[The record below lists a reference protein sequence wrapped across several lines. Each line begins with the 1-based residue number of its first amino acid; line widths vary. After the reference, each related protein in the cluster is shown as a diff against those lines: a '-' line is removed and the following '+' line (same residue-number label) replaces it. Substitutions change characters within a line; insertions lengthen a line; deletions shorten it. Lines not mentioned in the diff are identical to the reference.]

1 MSSFSD
7 GSASDGSPFD
17 GSASGG
23 FVSEGSASA
32 GFGSGSGIDGSGSGI
47 DGSGSGVDGSGSGV
61 DGSGSGVDGSGSGID
76 GSGPGVDGS
85 SRGRSLRERSL
96 RDGASRDR
104 GSYERS
110 LRERS
115 LGDGASRGRAF
126 SERSMRDHSGRGD
139 ALDNHAFRERS
150 LRDRSLHDRSL
161 PDGERRP
168 KSLEELH
175 RHGPNLCEAAIRV
188 HAEKVTDEL
197 AAERDK
203 WSKGFTRR
211 RLVQGAGFVGVA
223 ALGTQL
229 VTSRVS
235 FAAPEDNKNTLIV
248 IFLRGGMDGLSV
260 VAPGDDANYR
270 QMRPNIAVPM
280 ASMKAAGRGFGLN
293 PAMTSLYPLWDAGK
307 MAAVHAVASPDA
319 SRSHFQAQDALERG
333 AASVAVRTG
342 WLDRVL
348 AQMGPGT
355 TFRAIAQG
363 SALPRSLVG
372 GEQAIVLNGMR
383 DFRIDNDNMRTQTMD
398 ALKTLYTGLD
408 HPLAGTAGSTL
419 QAIST
424 AQKLANTQYRP
435 AEGVQYPG
443 GGLADR
449 LRDIAQLLKA
459 NVGLRIAALDVG
471 GWDMH
476 TNLGRVDGGDMKNSL
491 TNLSDAIGAFC
502 TDIGPLLDNTT
513 IITMSEFGRRVQE
526 NGNVGVD
533 HGHGN
538 AMLLFG
544 GGLNG
549 GKVHGNW
556 PGLSPSSLDQGDVAG
571 ANDYRD
577 ILAEMLK
584 KRFGVGDSA
593 AIFPNHDFK
602 QLGVFKG

>member
-1 MSSFSD
+1 MTSPGSF
-7 GSASDGSPFD
+7 
-17 GSASGG
+17 
-23 FVSEGSASA
+23 
-32 GFGSGSGIDGSGSGI
+32 
-47 DGSGSGVDGSGSGV
+47 
-61 DGSGSGVDGSGSGID
+61 
-76 GSGPGVDGS
+76 
-85 SRGRSLRERSL
+85 
-96 RDGASRDR
+96 
-104 GSYERS
+104 
-110 LRERS
+110 
-115 LGDGASRGRAF
+115 
-126 SERSMRDHSGRGD
+126 
-139 ALDNHAFRERS
+139 
-150 LRDRSLHDRSL
+150 
-161 PDGERRP
+161 
-168 KSLEELH
+168 EEL
-175 RHGPNLCEAAIRV
+175 RRRGPNLCEAAVRV
-188 HAEKVTDEL
+188 HAEQVGDEL
-197 AAERDK
+197 AEQRDR

-223 ALGTQL
+223 ALGSQL

-235 FAAPEDNKNTLIV
+235 FAAPGDENKNALIV

-260 VAPGDDANYR
+260 VAPGDDPNYKS
-270 QMRPNIAVPM
+270 MRPNIAVPM
-280 ASMKAAGRGFGLN
+280 AAMLPAGRGFGLH
-293 PAMTSLYPLWDAGK
+293 PATAALHPLWQAGK

-348 AQMGPGT
+348 AKLGPGT

-383 DFRIDNDNMRTQTMD
+383 EFRIDNDNMRSQTME

-408 HPLAGTAGSTL
+408 HPLAATAGGTL
-419 QAIST
+419 QAITT
-424 AQKLANTQYRP
+424 AQKLATTQYRP

-449 LRDIAQLLKA
+449 LKDFAQLLKA
-459 NVGLRIAALDVG
+459 NVGLRVAALDVG

-476 TNLGRVDGGDMKNSL
+476 TNLGRVDGGDMRSSL
-491 TNLSDAIGAFC
+491 TNLSEAIGAFC
-502 TDIGPLLDNTT
+502 TDLGPLLETTT

-549 GKVHGNW
+549 GKVHGTW
-556 PGLSPSSLDQGDVAG
+556 PGLAPSALDQGDVAG

-577 ILAEMLK
+577 VLAEMLK
-584 KRFGVGDSA
+584 KRFNVADSA
-593 AIFPNHDFK
+593 AIFPNHGFK
-602 QLGVFKG
+602 TLGIFKG

>member
-1 MSSFSD
+1 M
-7 GSASDGSPFD
+7 
-17 GSASGG
+17 
-23 FVSEGSASA
+23 
-32 GFGSGSGIDGSGSGI
+32 I
-47 DGSGSGVDGSGSGV
+47 
-61 DGSGSGVDGSGSGID
+61 
-76 GSGPGVDGS
+76 
-85 SRGRSLRERSL
+85 
-96 RDGASRDR
+96 
-104 GSYERS
+104 
-110 LRERS
+110 
-115 LGDGASRGRAF
+115 
-126 SERSMRDHSGRGD
+126 
-139 ALDNHAFRERS
+139 LDPS
-150 LRDRSLHDRSL
+150 SL
-161 PDGERRP
+161 PEGERRP
-168 KSLEELH
+168 TSLAEL
-175 RHGPNLCEAAIRV
+175 RQHGPNLCEAAIRV
-188 HAEKVTDEL
+188 QAEQAQDEL
-197 AAERDK
+197 AADRDR

-223 ALGTQL
+223 ALGSQL
-229 VTSRVS
+229 VTSRVA
-235 FAAPEDNKNTLIV
+235 FAAPEDTKGTLIV

-260 VAPGDDANYR
+260 VAPADDPNYK

-280 ASMKAAGRGFGLN
+280 AATLPAGRGFGLH
-293 PAMTSLYPLWDAGK
+293 PAMEPLFPFWQKGQ

-372 GEQAIVLNGMR
+372 AEQAIVLNGIR
-383 DFRIDNDNMRTQTMD
+383 DFRIDNDAMRSQTME

-408 HPLAGTAGSTL
+408 HTLAQTANNTI
-419 QAIST
+419 QAITT
-424 AQKLANTQYRP
+424 AQKIANTQYRP

-449 LRDIAQLLKA
+449 LRAVAQLIKA
-459 NVGLRIAALDVG
+459 GVGLRVAALDVG

-476 TNLGRVDGGDMKNSL
+476 TNLGRVDGGDMRNSL
-491 TNLSDAIGAFC
+491 GNLSQAIGAFA
-502 TDIGPLLDNTT
+502 TDLGPLLDQTT
-513 IITMSEFGRRVQE
+513 IVTMSEFGRRVQE

-538 AMLLFG
+538 AMLLLG

-556 PGLSPSSLDQGDVAG
+556 PGLSQSALDQGDVAG

-577 ILAEMLK
+577 VLAEVLK
-584 KRFGVGDSA
+584 KRFNVADSG
-593 AIFPNHDFK
+593 AIFPNHQFK
-602 QLGVFKG
+602 SLGVVKG

>member
-1 MSSFSD
+1 MT
-7 GSASDGSPFD
+7 
-17 GSASGG
+17 
-23 FVSEGSASA
+23 
-32 GFGSGSGIDGSGSGI
+32 
-47 DGSGSGVDGSGSGV
+47 
-61 DGSGSGVDGSGSGID
+61 
-76 GSGPGVDGS
+76 
-85 SRGRSLRERSL
+85 
-96 RDGASRDR
+96 
-104 GSYERS
+104 
-110 LRERS
+110 
-115 LGDGASRGRAF
+115 
-126 SERSMRDHSGRGD
+126 
-139 ALDNHAFRERS
+139 
-150 LRDRSLHDRSL
+150 L
-161 PDGERRP
+161 PEGERRP
-168 KSLEELH
+168 ASLEELR

-188 HAEKVTDEL
+188 HAEQVQDEL
-197 AAERDK
+197 SAERDR

-229 VTSRVS
+229 VTSRVA
-235 FAAPEDNKNTLIV
+235 FAAPEDNKGTLIV

-260 VAPGDDANYR
+260 VAPGDDPNYR
-270 QMRPNIAVPM
+270 QMRPNIAIPM
-280 ASMKAAGRGFGLN
+280 AALLPAGRGFGLN
-293 PAMTSLYPLWDAGK
+293 PAMAALYPFWQAGK

-355 TFRAIAQG
+355 TFRAVAQG

-372 GEQAIVLNGMR
+372 GEQAIVLNGIR
-383 DFRIDNDNMRTQTMD
+383 DFRIDNDAMRSQTME

-408 HPLAGTAGSTL
+408 HSLAATAGGTI
-419 QAIST
+419 QAINT
-424 AQKLANTQYRP
+424 AQKIANSQYRP
-435 AEGVQYPG
+435 TEGVQYPG

-449 LRDIAQLLKA
+449 LRDVAQLMKA
-459 NVGLRIAALDVG
+459 GVGLRVAALDVG

-476 TNLGRVDGGDMKNSL
+476 TNLGRVDGGDMRNSL
-491 TNLSDAIGAFC
+491 TNLSEAIGAFA
-502 TDIGPLLDNTT
+502 TDLGPLLDNTT
-513 IITMSEFGRRVQE
+513 IVTMSEFGRRVQE

-538 AMLLFG
+538 AMLLVG

-556 PGLSPSSLDQGDVAG
+556 PGLSAGALDQGDVAG

-584 KRFGVGDSA
+584 KRFNVQDSA
-593 AIFPNHDFK
+593 AIFPNHQFK
-602 QLGVFKG
+602 TLGVFKG

>member
-1 MSSFSD
+1 
-7 GSASDGSPFD
+7 
-17 GSASGG
+17 
-23 FVSEGSASA
+23 
-32 GFGSGSGIDGSGSGI
+32 
-47 DGSGSGVDGSGSGV
+47 
-61 DGSGSGVDGSGSGID
+61 
-76 GSGPGVDGS
+76 
-85 SRGRSLRERSL
+85 
-96 RDGASRDR
+96 
-104 GSYERS
+104 
-110 LRERS
+110 
-115 LGDGASRGRAF
+115 
-126 SERSMRDHSGRGD
+126 MRDM
-139 ALDNHAFRERS
+139 N
-150 LRDRSLHDRSL
+150 L

-168 KSLEELH
+168 ADREELL
-175 RHGPNLCEAAIRV
+175 RHGPNLCEAALRV
-188 HAEKVTDEL
+188 EADQVTDQL

-223 ALGTQL
+223 ALGAQL
-229 VTSRVS
+229 VTTRVS
-235 FAAPEDNKNTLIV
+235 FAAPEDTNKNALVV

-270 QMRPNIAVPM
+270 AARPNIAVPM
-280 ASMKAAGRGFGLN
+280 ASMLNAGRGFGLH
-293 PAMTSLYPLWDAGK
+293 PAMVAVHPMWTAGT

-383 DFRIDNDNMRTQTMD
+383 EFRIDNDNMRAQTME

-408 HPLAGTAGSTL
+408 HPLATTAASTIS
-419 QAIST
+419 AINT
-424 AQKLANTQYRP
+424 AQKLATTQYRP
-435 AEGVQYPG
+435 IEGVQYPG

-449 LRDIAQLLKA
+449 LKDIAQLIKA

-476 TNLGRVDGGDMKNSL
+476 TNLGRIEGGDMRNSL
-491 TNLSDAIGAFC
+491 TNMSEAIGAFC
-502 TDIGPLLDNTT
+502 ADLGGQLENVNVV
-513 IITMSEFGRRVQE
+513 TMSEFGRRVQE
-526 NGNVGVD
+526 NGNAGVD

-556 PGLSPSSLDQGDVAG
+556 PGLAPSSLDQGDVAG

-584 KRFGVGDSA
+584 KRFSVGDSA
-593 AIFPNHDFK
+593 AIFPNHTFK
-602 QLGVFKG
+602 TLGVFKG

>member
-1 MSSFSD
+1 MT
-7 GSASDGSPFD
+7 
-17 GSASGG
+17 
-23 FVSEGSASA
+23 
-32 GFGSGSGIDGSGSGI
+32 
-47 DGSGSGVDGSGSGV
+47 
-61 DGSGSGVDGSGSGID
+61 
-76 GSGPGVDGS
+76 
-85 SRGRSLRERSL
+85 
-96 RDGASRDR
+96 
-104 GSYERS
+104 
-110 LRERS
+110 
-115 LGDGASRGRAF
+115 
-126 SERSMRDHSGRGD
+126 
-139 ALDNHAFRERS
+139 
-150 LRDRSLHDRSL
+150 L
-161 PDGERRP
+161 PEGERRP
-168 KSLEELH
+168 TSLEELR

-188 HAEKVTDEL
+188 HASQVADEL
-197 AAERDK
+197 DAERDK

-229 VTSRVS
+229 VTSRVA
-235 FAAPEDNKNTLIV
+235 FAAPEDSKGTLIV

-260 VAPGDDANYR
+260 VAPGDDPNYR
-270 QMRPNIAVPM
+270 QLRPNIAIPM
-280 ASMKAAGRGFGLN
+280 AALLPAGRGFGLN
-293 PAMTSLYPLWDAGK
+293 PAMTALYPFWQAGK

-355 TFRAIAQG
+355 TFRAVAQG

-372 GEQAIVLNGMR
+372 GEQAIVLNGIR
-383 DFRIDNDNMRTQTMD
+383 DFRIDNDAMRSQTME

-408 HPLAGTAGSTL
+408 HSLAATAGGTI
-419 QAIST
+419 QAINT
-424 AQKLANTQYRP
+424 AQKIANSQYRP

-443 GGLADR
+443 GGIADR
-449 LRDIAQLLKA
+449 LRDIAQLMKA
-459 NVGLRIAALDVG
+459 GVGLRVAALDVG

-476 TNLGRVDGGDMKNSL
+476 TNLGRVDGGDMRNSL
-491 TNLSDAIGAFC
+491 TNLSEAIGAFA
-502 TDIGPLLDNTT
+502 TDLGPLLDNTT

-538 AMLLFG
+538 AMLLLG

-556 PGLSPSSLDQGDVAG
+556 PGLSAGALDQGDVAG

-584 KRFGVGDSA
+584 KRFNVQDSA
-593 AIFPNHDFK
+593 AIFPNHQFK
-602 QLGVFKG
+602 TLGVFKG

>member
-1 MSSFSD
+1 MSDFSD
-7 GSASDGSPFD
+7 RT
-17 GSASGG
+17 GG
-23 FVSEGSASA
+23 GLSEG
-32 GFGSGSGIDGSGSGI
+32 
-47 DGSGSGVDGSGSGV
+47 
-61 DGSGSGVDGSGSGID
+61 
-76 GSGPGVDGS
+76 
-85 SRGRSLRERSL
+85 
-96 RDGASRDR
+96 
-104 GSYERS
+104 
-110 LRERS
+110 
-115 LGDGASRGRAF
+115 
-126 SERSMRDHSGRGD
+126 
-139 ALDNHAFRERS
+139 
-150 LRDRSLHDRSL
+150 L
-161 PDGERRP
+161 PPGERRP
-168 KSLEELH
+168 ADLDELR

-188 HAEKVTDEL
+188 HAEQVTDEL

-260 VAPGDDANYR
+260 VAPGDDPNYK

-280 ASMKAAGRGFGLN
+280 AAMMPAGRGFGLN
-293 PAMTSLYPLWDAGK
+293 PAMTSLYPLWQSGK

-383 DFRIDNDNMRTQTMD
+383 DFRIDNDSMRSQTMD

-408 HPLAGTAGSTL
+408 HPLAATAGSTL

-424 AQKLANTQYRP
+424 AQKLATTQYRP

-449 LRDIAQLLKA
+449 LKDIAQLLKA
-459 NVGLRIAALDVG
+459 GVGLRVAALDVG

-502 TDIGPLLDNTT
+502 TDIGPLLESTT
-513 IITMSEFGRRVQE
+513 VITMSEFGRRVQE

-556 PGLSPSSLDQGDVAG
+556 PGLAPSALDQGDVAG

-584 KRFGVGDSA
+584 KRFDVGDPT

-602 QLGVFKG
+602 TLGVFKG